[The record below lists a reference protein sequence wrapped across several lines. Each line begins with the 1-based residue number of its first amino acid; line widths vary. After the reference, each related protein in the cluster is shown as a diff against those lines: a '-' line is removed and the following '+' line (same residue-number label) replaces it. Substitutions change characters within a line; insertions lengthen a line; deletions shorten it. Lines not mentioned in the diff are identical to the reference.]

1 MNVIRELVTVLKYKV
16 DNSKLKG
23 YITQTQTAAGQ
34 IRGKLRNALRGAA
47 QESQAIGEG
56 INQAKNHMLSLRN
69 MIGGYFAMV
78 AGGNVI
84 KIADDWAAVDSRVK
98 LATKSAQ
105 EHKHAL
111 DEIFAISQRSGQDY
125 LASADLFSKVNRNA
139 SDLGLSLD
147 DTLNLT
153 EIIGQTM
160 TIGGG
165 DPAAQQ
171 AALMQL
177 GQALGS
183 GALRGDELNSIIEQ
197 APRLANAIADSFGV
211 PIGQLKDLG
220 KEGKLTSKELAQGL
234 LRQAEK
240 IQKEFDQMPKTFG
253 RGMTLLRNKAGQLI
267 DRVVNKASKLGET
280 FYNAAEW
287 ITKNIRLVGILAT
300 SAIGAKLLPMLN
312 ATKLSLKQIIINATR
327 AAAPF
332 LAMAAA
338 LTAVGLV
345 LEDIYGWTQGDISLT
360 GALIGRFDQWAD
372 KFQAV
377 GKLANS
383 VWLNIKG
390 LLRDIAKLANV
401 DLDLSNWQGFA
412 ASVMNYVIDGLKN
425 LIKAVGTVV
434 RIIRA
439 LVNGDFSG
447 AFSNAG
453 KLIDG
458 LSLKFLPLYSIALMV
473 FGGVASIIWSLFTPV
488 TWLFKLIKGGFK
500 GVMFVANPF
509 LKTIKGIA
517 TPFIWLQKRFKLF
530 SRSGIMMFKAF
541 QWVMTNGFFALLTG
555 FGKVCVGI
563 AKVGKILSAIV
574 NIAVKFSR
582 LIALKIGQAF
592 LLMGKSAVKFG
603 RIFGGLIA
611 TMVKGIFTFARAM
624 LMAVASNPIL
634 LAITVIIG
642 LIALLIIYWDDVKR
656 IALAVWDAIST
667 KASEIWAAITTSADE
682 MWEGIKN
689 KASEIWE
696 GVKTTATNKWNE
708 VTNTFKNAW
717 QKSIDTVVGWFESLI
732 PSWIKDL
739 FSNGAKAEVNVTGA
753 AMVTPTSQYVQPT
766 STLPSYTKY
775 GGNMQSTVTQT
786 NNFNI
791 QGATNPA
798 GVANAVSGKLKQNR
812 PAPFGVGSIEYA
824 G

>member
-34 IRGKLRNALRGAA
+34 IRGKLRNALRGVA

-98 LATKSAQ
+98 LATKSAE

-139 SDLGLSLD
+139 DDLGLSLD

-312 ATKLSLKQIIINATR
+312 ATKLSLKQIIINGTR

-377 GKLANS
+377 GKLANG

-412 ASVMNYVIDGLKN
+412 TSVMNYVIDGLKN
-425 LIKAVGTVV
+425 LIKTVGSVV

-458 LSLKFLPLYSIALMV
+458 LSLKFLPFYSIALTV
-473 FGGVASIIWSLFTPV
+473 ISGIISLLWAIFSPLKLLGKAFFSVGTIIGKGFKFAIFIIKPFISILLFTKKAIFLV
-488 TWLFKLIKGGFK
+488 GKAFLFASKMMIKAIWA
-500 GVMFVANPF
+500 VARAMFVA
-509 LKTIKGIA
+509 
-517 TPFIWLQKRFKLF
+517 
-530 SRSGIMMFKAF
+530 M
-541 QWVMTNGFFALLTG
+541 
-555 FGKVCVGI
+555 
-563 AKVGKILSAIV
+563 
-574 NIAVKFSR
+574 
-582 LIALKIGQAF
+582 
-592 LLMGKSAVKFG
+592 
-603 RIFGGLIA
+603 
-611 TMVKGIFTFARAM
+611 
-624 LMAVASNPIL
+624 ASNPIL
-634 LAITVIIG
+634 LAIG
-642 LIALLIIYWDDVKR
+642 LVLGAIALLIIYWDDVKR

-667 KASEIWAAITTSADE
+667 KASET
-682 MWEGIKN
+682 
-689 KASEIWE
+689 WE

-717 QKSIDTVVGWFESLI
+717 QQSIDTVVGWFESLI

-739 FSNGAKAEVNVTGA
+739 FSSGAKAEVNVTGA

-791 QGATNPA
+791 QGTTNPA

>member
-34 IRGKLRNALRGAA
+34 IRGKLRNALRGASK
-47 QESQAIGEG
+47 ETQAMGEG

-69 MIGGYFAMV
+69 IVGGYFAMV

-98 LATKSAQ
+98 LATKSAL

-139 SDLGLSLD
+139 GDLGLSLD

-220 KEGKLTSKELAQGL
+220 KAGKLTSKELAQGL

-253 RGMTLLRNKAGQLI
+253 RGMTLLKNKAGQII
-267 DRVVNKASKLGET
+267 DRVVNKVSKLGET
-280 FYNAAEW
+280 FYDAAEW

-300 SAIGAKLLPMLN
+300 SAIGAKLLPMLK
-312 ATKLSLKQIIINATR
+312 ATNFTLRQIVINGAK

-332 LAMAAA
+332 LAMVAA
-338 LTAVGLV
+338 LTAVGLI

-360 GALIGRFDQWAD
+360 GALVGRFDQWAA
-372 KFQAV
+372 KFAV
-377 GKLANS
+377 ISDTARLLWS
-383 VWLNIKG
+383 NIK
-390 LLRDIAKLANV
+390 DIAAEFGTIIDFDFNIEDWRGLATGV
-401 DLDLSNWQGFA
+401 LQYL
-412 ASVMNYVIDGLKN
+412 IDGLNNIVTLLLKASRFVKR
-425 LIKAVGTVV
+425 LIK
-434 RIIRA
+434 
-439 LVNGDFSG
+439 GDFAG
-447 AFSNAG
+447 AFNIASDAVS
-453 KLIDG
+453 G
-458 LSLKFLPLYSIALMV
+458 LSLKFLPFYSIALSAV
-473 FGGVASIIWSLFTPV
+473 GGVASL
-488 TWLFKLIKGGFK
+488 LL
-500 GVMFVANPF
+500 
-509 LKTIKGIA
+509 
-517 TPFIWLQKRFKLF
+517 
-530 SRSGIMMFKAF
+530 
-541 QWVMTNGFFALLTG
+541 ALLSPVKLLKKTFWV
-555 FGKVCVGI
+555 FGYSVGAAFKFVYPVIKPLKPLLVVI
-563 AKVGKILSAIV
+563 AKLAKMMGK
-574 NIAVKFSR
+574 
-582 LIALKIGQAF
+582 AF
-592 LLMGKSAVKFG
+592 LLASKVIIKAIWAV
-603 RIFGGLIA
+603 
-611 TMVKGIFTFARAM
+611 ARAM

-634 LAITVIIG
+634 LAITAIIG
-642 LIALLIIYWDDVKR
+642 LVALLIIYWDDIKR
-656 IALAVWDAIST
+656 VAIETWESISA
-667 KASEIWAAITTSADE
+667 KASEIWTAITTSADE

-696 GVKTTATNKWNE
+696 GVKNTAVNKWNE
-708 VTNTFKNAW
+708 VTDTFKSAW

-732 PSWIKDL
+732 PNWIKDL
-739 FSNGAKAEVNVTGA
+739 FSDGAKAEVNVTGA
-753 AMVTPTSQYVQPT
+753 ALVTPTSQYVQPT

-775 GGNMQSTVTQT
+775 GGNVQSTVTQT

-791 QGATNPA
+791 QGASNPTS
-798 GVANAVSGKLKQNR
+798 VASAVSGKLNQNR
-812 PAPFGVGSIEYA
+812 PAPFGVGAIEYA

>member
-47 QESQAIGEG
+47 QESRAIGEG
-56 INQAKNHMLSLRN
+56 INQAKTHMLSLRN

-98 LATKSAQ
+98 LATKSAE

-139 SDLGLSLD
+139 DDLGLSLD

-312 ATKLSLKQIIINATR
+312 ATKLSLKQIIINGTR

-377 GKLANS
+377 GKLANG

-412 ASVMNYVIDGLKN
+412 TSVMNYVIDGLKN
-425 LIKAVGTVV
+425 LIKVVGTVV

-439 LVNGDFSG
+439 LMNGDFSG
-447 AFSNAG
+447 AFRDAG

-458 LSLKFLPLYSIALMV
+458 LSLKFLPFYSIALTV
-473 FGGVASIIWSLFTPV
+473 ISGIISLLWAIFAPLKLLGKAFFSVGTIIGKGFKFAIFIIKPFISILLFTKKAIFLV
-488 TWLFKLIKGGFK
+488 GKAFLFASKMMIKAIWA
-500 GVMFVANPF
+500 VARAMFVA
-509 LKTIKGIA
+509 
-517 TPFIWLQKRFKLF
+517 
-530 SRSGIMMFKAF
+530 M
-541 QWVMTNGFFALLTG
+541 
-555 FGKVCVGI
+555 
-563 AKVGKILSAIV
+563 
-574 NIAVKFSR
+574 
-582 LIALKIGQAF
+582 
-592 LLMGKSAVKFG
+592 
-603 RIFGGLIA
+603 
-611 TMVKGIFTFARAM
+611 
-624 LMAVASNPIL
+624 ASNPIL
-634 LAITVIIG
+634 LAIG
-642 LIALLIIYWDDVKR
+642 LVLGAIALLIIYWDDVKR
-656 IALAVWDAIST
+656 IALAVWEAIST

-689 KASEIWE
+689 KATEIWD
-696 GVKTTATNKWNE
+696 GVKTTAVNKWNE
-708 VTNTFKNAW
+708 VTDTFKNAW

-732 PSWIKDL
+732 PNWIKDL
-739 FSNGAKAEVNVTGA
+739 FSSGAKAEVNVTGA

-791 QGATNPA
+791 QGTTNPA

>member
-47 QESQAIGEG
+47 QESRAIGEG
-56 INQAKNHMLSLRN
+56 INQAKTHMLSLRN

-98 LATKSAQ
+98 LATKSAE

-139 SDLGLSLD
+139 DDLGLSLD

-312 ATKLSLKQIIINATR
+312 ATKLSLKQIIINGTR

-377 GKLANS
+377 GKLANG

-412 ASVMNYVIDGLKN
+412 TSVMNYVIDGLKN
-425 LIKAVGTVV
+425 LIKVVGTVV

-439 LVNGDFSG
+439 LMNGDFSG
-447 AFSNAG
+447 AFRDAG

-458 LSLKFLPLYSIALMV
+458 LSLKFLPFYSIALTV
-473 FGGVASIIWSLFTPV
+473 ISGIISLLWAIFAPLKLLGKAFFSVGTIIGKGFKFAIFIIKPFISILLFTKKAIFLV
-488 TWLFKLIKGGFK
+488 GKAFLFASKMMIKAIWA
-500 GVMFVANPF
+500 VARAMFVA
-509 LKTIKGIA
+509 
-517 TPFIWLQKRFKLF
+517 
-530 SRSGIMMFKAF
+530 M
-541 QWVMTNGFFALLTG
+541 
-555 FGKVCVGI
+555 
-563 AKVGKILSAIV
+563 
-574 NIAVKFSR
+574 
-582 LIALKIGQAF
+582 
-592 LLMGKSAVKFG
+592 
-603 RIFGGLIA
+603 
-611 TMVKGIFTFARAM
+611 
-624 LMAVASNPIL
+624 ASNPIL
-634 LAITVIIG
+634 LAIG
-642 LIALLIIYWDDVKR
+642 LVLGAIALLIIYWDDVKR
-656 IALAVWDAIST
+656 IALAVWEAIST

-717 QKSIDTVVGWFESLI
+717 QQSIDTVVGWFESLI

-739 FSNGAKAEVNVTGA
+739 FSSGAKAEVNVTGA

-791 QGATNPA
+791 QGTTNPA